1 MDCSKQLYNCKLCN
15 FTTFNSKDYKRHELS
30 KKHETNTKQHKL
42 SMFKYACMG
51 CDYRTDL
58 IANYTRHM
66 KSQKHLNVG
75 NSKIVCVCGSTYKYS
90 QGLSRHKK
98 TCKEYLQLTKSE
110 KKHNHV
116 KKKQQSNWCDDGS
129 CDDSD
134 DDSETSESLP
144 PNTVSKQKY
153 LALATK
159 FITAE
164 NKIEA
169 AENKIEAAENKAS
182 ETMKQN
188 IMLIDVVAEQQKKL
202 NDIIPK
208 IGNTTNNN
216 VNINVFLNEKCKDA
230 VNLMDFINSIQLQ
243 MSDLEGTT
251 DIGFV
256 GTISNLLIDGL
267 NQMNVTDRP
276 IHCTDGKR
284 DVIYVKDNDAWEKD
298 GVGHPKIKR
307 AIKRINRRN
316 SCQLTKWMDDNPECN
331 DPESHKSAKY
341 MSILSSIVPDDEDM
355 KVKKIIKNVAKSV
368 ILDRVTCM
376 NNDV

>member
-30 KKHETNTKQHKL
+30 KKHETNTKQHEL

-66 KSQKHLNVG
+66 KSTKHIDNSIIVLNNNCV
-75 NSKIVCVCGSTYKYS
+75 SFICVCGTEYKHGQS
-90 QGLSRHKK
+90 LSRHKK
-98 TCKEYLQLTKSE
+98 NCKKYLELTKSE

-134 DDSETSESLP
+134 DDSKTAESLP

-164 NKIEA
+164 NKIE
-169 AENKIEAAENKAS
+169 EAENKAT

-188 IMLIDVVAEQQKKL
+188 IRLIDVVAEQQKKL

-331 DPESHKSAKY
+331 DPESHKSGKY

-368 ILDRVTCM
+368 ILDRDTCM